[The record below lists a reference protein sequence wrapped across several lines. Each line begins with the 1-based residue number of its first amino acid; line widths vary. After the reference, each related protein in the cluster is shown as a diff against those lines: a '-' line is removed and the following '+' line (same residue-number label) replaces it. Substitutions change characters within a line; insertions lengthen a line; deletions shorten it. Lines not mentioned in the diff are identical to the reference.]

1 MPSFSFQLSNG
12 DTFPDEGATAFST
25 LEEAKEFARSVAAEL
40 GRNRS
45 PEDIEHLTICVTDET
60 GREVFRTK
68 VVNLQHRTT
77 ADDIVKAARRET
89 R

>member
-12 DTFPDEGATAFST
+12 DTFRDDAETAFGT

-45 PEDIEHLTICVTDET
+45 PEEIEHLSIRVTDET

-68 VVNLQHRTT
+68 LVNLQRRAT
-77 ADDIVKAARRET
+77 ADAITRAARRKT